1 MSSWTVVPFWASLDH
16 FRPLWPKI
24 LIFVT
29 PCNDESDDD
38 DDEDNDDGE
47 NEEAPPASLSALV
60 TSLLLSSSRLNILS
74 EYCQIFVH
82 INVEYFDM
90 LFLNI
95 SIFPPSLITSH
106 R

>member
-1 MSSWTVVPFWASLDH
+1 M
-16 FRPLWPKI
+16 
-24 LIFVT
+24 T
-29 PCNDESDDD
+29 PCNDESDDGD
-38 DDEDNDDGE
+38 EEDNDDGE

-60 TSLLLSSSRLNILS
+60 TSLLLSSSRLNIWS

-95 SIFPPSLITSH
+95 SIFLPSLITSH

>member
-1 MSSWTVVPFWASLDH
+1 M
-16 FRPLWPKI
+16 
-24 LIFVT
+24 T
-29 PCNDESDDD
+29 PCNDESDDGD
-38 DDEDNDDGE
+38 EEDNDDGKY
-47 NEEAPPASLSALV
+47 EEAPPASLSALV
-60 TSLLLSSSRLNILS
+60 TSLLLSSSRLHILL

-82 INVEYFDM
+82 FAVEYFDM